1 MGFSGQKLVH
11 NLSSTALSRTY
22 VRRMLPICVST
33 SSIYSIHPFSPLLV
47 RGKFGSQ
54 NSIFDHSSSLI
65 VSPCFLRT
73 LLAIGDRLQ
82 SRDIVEESFEMQQPY
97 LKLADYDH
105 QLMQIHIH
113 PPSPVSTNSCTVRPF
128 TYGQGPLWN
137 LGIRG
142 EHLT

>member
-1 MGFSGQKLVH
+1 MEEVVLTMGVENWAFQAKNSSITYHSQHSLV
-11 NLSSTALSRTY
+11 RTY

-82 SRDIVEESFEMQQPY
+82 SREIVEESFEMQQPY

-113 PPSPVSTNSCTVRPF
+113 PPSPVSTNYLHS
-128 TYGQGPLWN
+128 
-137 LGIRG
+137 
-142 EHLT
+142 